1 MKGNTCVKEG
11 RKEIKKVGVLS
22 VPVAEVADRDDVPV
36 AEAAAAEEDE
46 DTEE

>member
-1 MKGNTCVKEG
+1 MKRGTYVKEG
-11 RKEIKKVGVLS
+11 RRGILN